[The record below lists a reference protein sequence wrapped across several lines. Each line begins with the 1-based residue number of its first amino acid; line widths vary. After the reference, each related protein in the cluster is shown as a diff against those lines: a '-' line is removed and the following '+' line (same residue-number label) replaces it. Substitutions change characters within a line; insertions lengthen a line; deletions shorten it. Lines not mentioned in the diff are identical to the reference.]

1 MKRIGNYVQELIR
14 ANVQGKKAVTNNA
27 MRFDKKKALFR
38 FWLVLKDKLLNVYRL
53 LCYIKLQLKTLLFIY
68 LYS

>member
-27 MRFDKKKALFR
+27 MRLDKKKAFLPF
-38 FWLVLKDKLLNVYRL
+38 LVGFERHIVE
-53 LCYIKLQLKTLLFIY
+53 CLLFTV
-68 LYS
+68 LYKVTPNDLII